1 MGRIKKNSLIFSA
14 GGLGYGFL
22 EILWRGYTHWSM
34 IIAGGLCF
42 LIFSVIADKFKGRH
56 IVYKSIMCALTV
68 TAVELA
74 FGVVLN
80 LVLKL
85 DVWDYTNVPLNFLGQ
100 ICLPFTLVWGLLGF
114 IFLPLAEYINLKF
127 NKFND

>member
-1 MGRIKKNSLIFSA
+1 MIFS
-14 GGLGYGFL
+14 
-22 EILWRGYTHWSM
+22 
-34 IIAGGLCF
+34 IIAE
-42 LIFSVIADKFKGRH
+42 KFKGRH

-127 NKFND
+127 ND